1 MNHVLKRS
9 ILGGAVTLLLLLN
22 ADASLAQLFDVKPDV
37 VEKIE
42 KAVPKD
48 SLAKPKKPRKVLVF
62 SKTSGFRHGSIP
74 VGAKS
79 IVMLGQQTGAF
90 EAVHSEDDSMFEPES
105 LKQFDAVIMLN
116 TTGKL
121 FLPKPM
127 PKDPAKKAKALER
140 EKRLKKSL
148 VDFVSGGKGLAG
160 THSATDTYKDWK
172 EYNDMMG
179 GAFDG
184 HPWHEPVPIRLL
196 DASHPLNKVFKG
208 EGFTITDEIYQFRAD
223 TAKPSD
229 RRLLLTLDPGF
240 EKLNKG
246 KRKDGN
252 YPISWIDK
260 YGEGR
265 IFYCSLGHRDEI
277 YYNPMILE
285 HYLAGF
291 QYAIGD
297 LDADATPFEPS
308 NSEIDITGKWDVSV
322 EMQQGGNEVVWEFK
336 KIWEF
341 KKMDGGLSGVLVL
354 NGESQE
360 LANLILKGKEL
371 QFDMT
376 VNYQGM
382 SITIKVEA
390 EFESDQAEG
399 ALTVYSDAGDEIANG
414 TLSAVK
420 SK

>member
-1 MNHVLKRS
+1 MNHVCIRS
-9 ILGGAVTLLLLLN
+9 FFGGAVALLLFFS
-22 ADASLAQLFDVKPDV
+22 AGVGFAQLFEVKPAV

-42 KAVPKD
+42 KALPK
-48 SLAKPKKPRKVLVF
+48 SSPAKPKKPRKVLIF

-79 IVMLGQQTGAF
+79 IVMLGEKTGAF

-105 LKQFDAVIMLN
+105 LNQFDAVIMLN

-127 PKDPAKKAKALER
+127 PKDPAEKAKALER

-148 VDFVSGGKGLAG
+148 VDFVRGGKGLAG

-172 EYNDMMG
+172 EYCDMMG

-208 EGFTITDEIYQFRAD
+208 EGFTITDEIYQFRED
-223 TAKPSD
+223 TANPSD

-240 EKLNKG
+240 KKLNKG

-277 YYNPMILE
+277 YYNPVILE

-297 LDADATPFEPS
+297 LDADATPLS
-308 NSEIDITGKWDVSV
+308 ASDSVIDITGKWDVAV

-336 KIWEF
+336 KTD
-341 KKMDGGLSGVLVL
+341 DGISGVSIS
-354 NGESQE
+354 NGERRD
-360 LANLILKGKEL
+360 LTNLSLNGKEL
-371 QFDMT
+371 AFDIT
-376 VNYQGM
+376 VDYQGM
-382 SITIKVEA
+382 SITIEVEA
-390 EFESDQAEG
+390 KFENDKAEG
-399 ALTVYSDAGDEIANG
+399 TLTVFSDAGEELANG
-414 TLSAVK
+414 TLSATK

>member
-1 MNHVLKRS
+1 
-9 ILGGAVTLLLLLN
+9 
-22 ADASLAQLFDVKPDV
+22 
-37 VEKIE
+37 
-42 KAVPKD
+42 
-48 SLAKPKKPRKVLVF
+48 
-62 SKTSGFRHGSIP
+62 
-74 VGAKS
+74 
-79 IVMLGQQTGAF
+79 
-90 EAVHSEDDSMFEPES
+90 
-105 LKQFDAVIMLN
+105 
-116 TTGKL
+116 
-121 FLPKPM
+121 
-127 PKDPAKKAKALER
+127 
-140 EKRLKKSL
+140 
-148 VDFVSGGKGLAG
+148 
-160 THSATDTYKDWK
+160 
-172 EYNDMMG
+172 
-179 GAFDG
+179 
-184 HPWHEPVPIRLL
+184 
-196 DASHPLNKVFKG
+196 
-208 EGFTITDEIYQFRAD
+208 
-223 TAKPSD
+223 
-229 RRLLLTLDPGF
+229 
-240 EKLNKG
+240 
-246 KRKDGN
+246 
-252 YPISWIDK
+252 
-260 YGEGR
+260 
-265 IFYCSLGHRDEI
+265 
-277 YYNPMILE
+277 MILE

>member
-1 MNHVLKRS
+1 MNHFCMRS
-9 ILGGAVTLLLLLN
+9 FLGGVVALLLLLN
-22 ADASLAQLFDVKPDV
+22 ADASHAQLFEVKPDV
-37 VEKIE
+37 VAKIE
-42 KAVPKD
+42 KAVPKE
-48 SLAKPKKPRKVLVF
+48 LMAKPKKPRKVLVF

-79 IVMLGQQTGAF
+79 IVMLGEKTGAF

-127 PKDPAKKAKALER
+127 PKDPTEKAKALER

-196 DASHPLNKVFKG
+196 DTSHPLNKVFKG

-240 EKLNKG
+240 KKLNKG

-265 IFYCSLGHRDEI
+265 VFYCSLGHRDEI

-297 LDADATPFEPS
+297 LEADATPLEPS
-308 NSEIDITGKWDVSV
+308 KSEVDITGKWDVSV

-336 KIWEF
+336 ET
-341 KKMDGGLSGVLVL
+341 DAGLSGVSIS
-354 NGESQE
+354 NGESRE
-360 LANLILKGKEL
+360 LTNLSLKGKEL
-371 QFDMT
+371 HFDIT
-376 VNYQGM
+376 VDYEGM
-382 SITIKVEA
+382 SLTIEVAA

-399 ALTVYSDAGDEIANG
+399 SLNVYNDAGDEIANG

>member
-1 MNHVLKRS
+1 MNHVCIRS
-9 ILGGAVTLLLLLN
+9 FFGGAVALLLFFS
-22 ADASLAQLFDVKPDV
+22 AGVGFAQLFEVKPAV

-42 KAVPKD
+42 KALPK
-48 SLAKPKKPRKVLVF
+48 SSPAKPKKPRKVLVF

-79 IVMLGQQTGAF
+79 IVMLGEKTGAF

-105 LKQFDAVIMLN
+105 LNQFDAVIMLN

-127 PKDPAKKAKALER
+127 PKDPAEKAKALER

-148 VDFVSGGKGLAG
+148 VDFVKGGKGLAG
-160 THSATDTYKDWK
+160 THSATDTYKNWK

-184 HPWHEPVPIRLL
+184 HPWHEPVPVRLL

-208 EGFTITDEIYQFRAD
+208 EGFTITDEIYQFRED

-240 EKLNKG
+240 KKLNKG
-246 KRKDGN
+246 KRKDRN

-277 YYNPMILE
+277 YYNPVILE

-297 LDADATPFEPS
+297 LDADATPLSTSDEAV
-308 NSEIDITGKWDVSV
+308 DISGEWDVSA
-322 EMQQGGNEVVWEFK
+322 ETGQGDMES
-336 KIWEF
+336 IWEF
-341 KKMDGGLSGVLVL
+341 KKTDDGISGATISD
-354 NGESQE
+354 GARKP
-360 LANLILKGKEL
+360 LANLNLSGKEL
-371 QFDMT
+371 QFDMN
-376 VNYQGM
+376 VELQGM
-382 SITIKVEA
+382 SITIEVKA
-390 EFESDQAEG
+390 EFESDKAAG
-399 ALTVYSDAGDEIANG
+399 SWVAFNDAGEELANG
-414 TLSAVK
+414 TLSATK

>member
-1 MNHVLKRS
+1 MNHVCLRS
-9 ILGGAVTLLLLLN
+9 FFVGAAVLLLVFS
-22 ADASLAQLFDVKPDV
+22 ADVGFAQLFEVESAV

-42 KAVPKD
+42 KALPK
-48 SLAKPKKPRKVLVF
+48 SSQAKPKKPRKVLIF

-79 IVMLGQQTGAF
+79 IVMLGEKTGAF

-105 LKQFDAVIMLN
+105 LNQFDAVIMLN

-127 PKDPAKKAKALER
+127 PKDPAEKAKALER

-172 EYNDMMG
+172 EYCDMMG

-208 EGFTITDEIYQFRAD
+208 EGFTITDEIYQFRED
-223 TAKPSD
+223 TANPSD
-229 RRLLLTLDPGF
+229 RRFLLTLDPGF
-240 EKLNKG
+240 KKLSKG

-265 IFYCSLGHRDEI
+265 IFYWGVGCCS
-277 YYNPMILE
+277 
-285 HYLAGF
+285 
-291 QYAIGD
+291 
-297 LDADATPFEPS
+297 
-308 NSEIDITGKWDVSV
+308 
-322 EMQQGGNEVVWEFK
+322 
-336 KIWEF
+336 
-341 KKMDGGLSGVLVL
+341 
-354 NGESQE
+354 
-360 LANLILKGKEL
+360 
-371 QFDMT
+371 
-376 VNYQGM
+376 
-382 SITIKVEA
+382 
-390 EFESDQAEG
+390 
-399 ALTVYSDAGDEIANG
+399 
-414 TLSAVK
+414 
-420 SK
+420 

>member
-1 MNHVLKRS
+1 MNQVLMRS
-9 ILGGAVTLLLLLN
+9 VLGGAVALLLLLN

-42 KAVPKD
+42 KAVPKE
-48 SLAKPKKPRKVLVF
+48 SLVKPKKPRKVLVF

-79 IVMLGQQTGAF
+79 IVMLGQKTGAF

-127 PKDPAKKAKALER
+127 PKDPVEKAKALER

-184 HPWHEPVPIRLL
+184 HPWHE
-196 DASHPLNKVFKG
+196 VFKG
-208 EGFTITDEIYQFRAD
+208 EGFTITDEIYQFRED

-240 EKLNKG
+240 KKLNKG

-291 QYAIGD
+291 QYVIGD
-297 LDADATPFEPS
+297 LDADATPLEPS
-308 NSEIDITGKWDVSV
+308 VSEIDITGKWDVAV
-322 EMQQGGNEVVWEFK
+322 EMQQGVNEVVWEFK
-336 KIWEF
+336 KTD
-341 KKMDGGLSGVLVL
+341 DGISGVSNS
-354 NGESQE
+354 NGERRDLS
-360 LANLILKGKEL
+360 NLNLNGKEL
-371 QFDMT
+371 EFDIT
-376 VNYQGM
+376 VDYQGM
-382 SITIKVEA
+382 SITIEVEA
-390 EFESDQAEG
+390 KFESDKAEG
-399 ALTVYSDAGDEIANG
+399 TLTVFSDAGEELANG
-414 TLSAVK
+414 TLSATK